1 MKMSKKWILFFL
13 SVILLSF
20 NLSSQ
25 TITLFNNNYSDYVIV
40 VPKNPSN
47 DCQVAIDDL
56 RDYFKRMTG
65 FLLPCTDKMTGKT
78 RYIVFEENY
87 TSDPFFDFNRINN
100 QGFRISNV
108 NGNLYFTASSG
119 KGLINAV
126 YTFLEKYLGCR
137 FYAEDE
143 QIIPAKNTIVIR
155 SLTEDIQNPPFKFRA
170 IHYYNSY
177 LPDYSKF
184 HKLNSSNSG
193 RISSDWGGLWVHTM
207 HKLLPPEEYFNKHP
221 EYYALRNGV
230 RIPDQLCLS
239 NPEVADIVT
248 KNLKEYMIKIPNA
261 KYWSV
266 SQMDN
271 FNYCQC
277 DKCREID
284 SIEGSP
290 SGSIIRFVNKIAENF
305 PDKVISTL
313 AYQYSRK
320 APKYT
325 LPNDNVNIMLC
336 TIEADRSKPIID
348 DKSENNFYD
357 DLVDW
362 SLLTD
367 NILIWDYVVNFSHLL
382 SPFPNFHVLQ
392 PNIKLFS
399 NYATMIFEQG
409 MPYKNIEFNE
419 LRTYLISKL
428 LWNPDEST
436 DKLMDEFLNAY
447 YGEASQYIRQYIDKI
462 TAELLLSGE
471 KLTLYEPPVTYSS
484 NYLSMDNIREYFV
497 LLNKALD
504 AVKTDEKKSKRV
516 ELLLQ
521 SLRYAYLEVSKN
533 SPYTKDWIFEKDSL
547 NKNFVLKKEATDILE
562 KFYEISKENGPE
574 LLSENETTPDEYYNK
589 TKEYFKNALVPDNK
603 AVGKKIRFEIPSSRL
618 YKANGETTLIDGV
631 RGNEDFH
638 SLWQGW
644 WGDYINAYIDLGEI
658 TEINEVEISFI
669 NNHFSWIF
677 PPESIE
683 IYASDDGKNYTVIG
697 SLINREALIKKKPQ
711 IETFKIDIKPVKL
724 TRFVNVKIKN
734 IGKLPDWKGL
744 NERAWLMT
752 DEIIIR

>member
-1 MKMSKKWILFFL
+1 MSKLKILFFL
-13 SVILLSF
+13 STLIFYFDL
-20 NLSSQ
+20 NSQ
-25 TITLFNNNYSDYVIV
+25 TITLFNNNYSDYVVI
-40 VPKNPSN
+40 VPKNPSK
-47 DCQVAIDDL
+47 DCQEAIDDL
-56 RDYFKRMTG
+56 REYFKKITG
-65 FLLPCTDKMTGKT
+65 YLLPCSDKMSVNSKN
-78 RYIVFEENY
+78 IVFEENY
-87 TSDPFFDFNRINN
+87 TNDPNFQLFKLNN
-100 QGFRISNV
+100 QGFRIANID
-108 NGNLYFTASSG
+108 GNLYFTSISG

-143 QIIPAKNTIVIR
+143 QFVPQKNTIVLR
-155 SLTEDIQNPPFKFRA
+155 SLSEDIQNPPFKFRT

-177 LPDYSKF
+177 LPEYSKF

-193 RISSDWGGLWVHTM
+193 RISNDWGGLWVHTL
-207 HKLLPPEEYFNKHP
+207 HKLLPPDEYFEEHP
-221 EYYALRNGV
+221 EYYALRNGI

-239 NPEVADIVT
+239 NPEVVEIVT
-248 KNLKEYMIKIPNA
+248 KNLAEFMKQIPNA

-271 FNYCQC
+271 NNYCQC
-277 DKCREID
+277 EKCREID

-290 SGSIIRFVNKIAENF
+290 SGTIIRFVNKIAESF
-305 PDKVISTL
+305 PDKIISTL

-325 LPNDNVNIMLC
+325 LPNNNVNIMLS
-336 TIEADRSKPIID
+336 TIKADRSKPIID
-348 DKSENNFYD
+348 DRSENNFYD
-357 DLVDW
+357 DLVEW

-382 SPFPNFHVLQ
+382 CPFPNFHVLQ
-392 PNIKLFS
+392 ANIKLFS

-428 LWNPDEST
+428 LWNPDENI
-436 DKLMDEFLNAY
+436 DILIDDFLKAY
-447 YGEASQYIRQYIDKI
+447 YGEAAQYIRQYIDKM

-471 KLTLYEPPVTYSS
+471 PLSIYEPPVTYSNS
-484 NYLSMDNIREYFV
+484 FLSIKNINEYFK
-497 LLNKALD
+497 LLNDALD
-504 AVKTDEKKSKRV
+504 KVKNDEKKASRV

-521 SLRYAYLEVSKN
+521 SLRYAFLEVSKYKV
-533 SPYTKDWIFEKDSL
+533 YTKDWVFEKDTINNIYQL
-547 NKNFVLKKEATDILE
+547 KNEAIMILE
-562 KFYEISKENGPE
+562 KFYEISKKYGPE
-574 LLSENETTPDEYYNK
+574 LLSENETTPEEYYKK
-589 TKEYFKNALVPDNK
+589 TKLYFQKAIVADNK
-603 AVGKKIRFEIPSSRL
+603 AVGKKIRFEVPYSRL
-618 YKANGETTLIDGV
+618 YKANGETTLIDGI

-638 SLWQGW
+638 ALWQGW
-644 WGDYINAYIDLGEI
+644 WGDYINVFIDFGEA

-683 IYASDDGKNYTVIG
+683 VSVSDDDKNYNKVGFIENNNART
-697 SLINREALIKKKPQ
+697 KQQPK
-711 IETFKIDIKPVKL
+711 IETLYVK
-724 TRFVNVKIKN
+724 VNPNTISRYLNINVKN

-744 NERAWLMT
+744 NEKAWLMT
-752 DEIIIR
+752 DEIIIK